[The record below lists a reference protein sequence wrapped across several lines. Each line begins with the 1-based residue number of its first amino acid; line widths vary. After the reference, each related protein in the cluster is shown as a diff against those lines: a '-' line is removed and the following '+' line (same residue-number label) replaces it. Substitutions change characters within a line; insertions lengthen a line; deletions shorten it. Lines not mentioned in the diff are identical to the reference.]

1 MTVEEIRKLEAD
13 KAFQQDVE
21 KLHNKIKANI
31 SKLENQNKH
40 KLDPTQIEV
49 NNFLIKEYK
58 KLLTLNTKTRWKLD
72 YVNWRYNGGA
82 LRTEEEIIKEEK
94 RISDKLFLESGNF
107 EKDCMFTTLATFGI
121 GFIGAFILT
130 LNATSND
137 GGVAIILLALPFM
150 CIAGFITSIIGHA
163 INISEAKSH
172 NVPKTHP
179 QVIKE
184 GVGLA
189 TCIIAGTSFLRH
201 TKKAVKDITNVD
213 GWKEMK

>member
-21 KLHNKIKANI
+21 KLHNRIKAGI

-40 KLDPTQIEV
+40 KLAPTQVEV

-58 KLLTLNTKTRWKLD
+58 YLLTLNIKVRRGLN
-72 YVNWRYNGGA
+72 YVDWRYNNGA
-82 LRTEEEIIKEEK
+82 LRTEEEIIKEKK
-94 RISDKLFLESGNF
+94 RISDEIFLESGDF
-107 EKDCMFTTLATFGI
+107 EKKCNVTTLATFGI
-121 GFIGAFILT
+121 GFLGIFNFALGDAIYARD
-130 LNATSND
+130 ATIFL
-137 GGVAIILLALPFM
+137 VALPFM
-150 CIAGFITSIIGHA
+150 CIAGFITSIIGHI
-163 INISEAKSH
+163 INLSRAKIH

>member
-94 RISDKLFLESGNF
+94 LISDKLFLESGNF
-107 EKDCMFTTLATFGI
+107 EKECKVRTLASFCI
-121 GFIGAFILT
+121 GFLGVFNLALG
-130 LNATSND
+130 NAIHARDATIFL
-137 GGVAIILLALPFM
+137 VALPFM
-150 CIAGFITSIIGHA
+150 CIVGFITSSIGHA
-163 INISEAKSH
+163 INISEAKFY